1 MSNSLIY
8 RLDWVLIMIYLL
20 LVTFGIINVY
30 SATFNEFSGESG
42 IFDFSYLV
50 GKQLFFLLISIL
62 SGIIILGINIKFFEH
77 FASLSYLIS
86 ILLLVGLFVLGK
98 TVSGATSWY
107 NLGGVSLQP
116 SELSKIGTALMIA
129 SYISKFQ
136 SDLRKVKTLLRT
148 SLYLFIPIFLI
159 VLQPDPGSALVFSA
173 FFFPLFRE
181 GLSFNFLIIFVI
193 SLFLFLIS
201 LSFEFTTSIAI
212 IGIIILFT
220 FFIFKR
226 LSNKIRVWPFILAFV
241 VSVGFSFSVDYIFNN
256 LFEQRHRDRINIVIG
271 KEVDSRGI
279 GYNINQSK
287 IAIGSGGLIGKG
299 FLRGTQ
305 TKGDFVPEQQTDYIF
320 STVGEEWGF
329 LGGLFIIIM
338 FSFLILRI
346 LKRAE
351 KQNSKFRRV
360 FSYAV
365 AGLIFIHFFVNIGMS
380 VGIVPTIG
388 IPLPFISYG
397 GSNLLAFSLMIFI
410 HLNFDANRLNEW

>member
-30 SATFNEFSGESG
+30 SATFNEFSGDSG
-42 IFDFSYLV
+42 IFDSSYLV
-50 GKQLFFLLISIL
+50 GKQLFFLLTSII

-77 FASLSYLIS
+77 FANLSYLIS
-86 ILLLVGLFVLGK
+86 ILLLAGLFVLGK

-148 SLYLFIPIFLI
+148 SLYLFIPILLI

-181 GLSFNFLIIFVI
+181 GLSINFLIIFVI

-220 FFIFKR
+220 FFILKR

-299 FLRGTQ
+299 FLKGTQ

-329 LGGLFIIIM
+329 LGGLFVIIM